1 MIYQI
6 TEEQRQQL
14 LNALKTRDLRLHD
27 DCFWMLLALTPVDDH
42 IGSVNKMVD
51 EEEPVAYL
59 AWRDGK
65 PCYEGDDAVC
75 EDAVW
80 PVDGDDDRAS
90 MPVVTLAS
98 AQAAVAAQALAYE
111 THYEGA
117 LDRITALEAALRQ
130 ARDALDVATDSLG
143 SFTMDHGSSQVD
155 FDNIDTALAALCKL
169 NQILK

>member
-65 PCYEGDDAVC
+65 PCYEGSDAVC
-75 EDAVW
+75 LDAIW
-80 PVDGDDDRAS
+80 PVGADDDRTS
-90 MPVVTLAS
+90 MPVYTHPAPLRELSDAEIDVVT
-98 AQAAVAAQALAYE
+98 AAFW
-111 THYEGA
+111 G
-117 LDRITALEAALRQ
+117 
-130 ARDALDVATDSLG
+130 G
-143 SFTMDHGSSQVD
+143 SFSADAQRAFARAV
-155 FDNIDTALAALCKL
+155 LRAAR
-169 NQILK
+169 